1 MTLEQQIDHALAYF
15 TDHEHPHSFEL
26 LPGVGKVLISAPHA
40 VLQTRDGSSKCA
52 ERFTGMLCLLLHE
65 RLDCPVIYKSRHLC
79 DDANHDRRSDY
90 RDALCSHVRQQSIQY
105 VLDLHQLS
113 PERPMELCLCTGKGR
128 NLLGQ
133 EGLVASIQHCFG
145 AHGICKSTIDDP
157 FDASSP
163 YTVSS
168 TVAKHCGIPAI
179 QLELNT
185 RLLMGGYSEY
195 CFSRVLCSLSDCIDA
210 LNQRTP
216 SRILH

>member
-1 MTLEQQIDHALAYF
+1 MTLEQQIDQALSYF
-15 TDHEHPHSFEL
+15 TGHEHPHSFEL

-40 VLQTRDGSSKCA
+40 VLQTRGGSSKCA

-65 RLDCPVIYKSRHLC
+65 RLNCPVIYKSRHLS

-90 RDALCSHVRQQSIQY
+90 RDALCSYVQQQSIQY

-133 EGLVASIQHCFG
+133 EDLAASIQRCFR

-168 TVAKHCGIPAI
+168 TVASLCGIPAI

-185 RLLMGGYSEY
+185 RLLMDGYPEY
-195 CFSRVLCSLSDCIDA
+195 CFSRVLCALSDWIDA
-210 LNQRTP
+210 LNRKAP
-216 SRILH
+216 IADLH